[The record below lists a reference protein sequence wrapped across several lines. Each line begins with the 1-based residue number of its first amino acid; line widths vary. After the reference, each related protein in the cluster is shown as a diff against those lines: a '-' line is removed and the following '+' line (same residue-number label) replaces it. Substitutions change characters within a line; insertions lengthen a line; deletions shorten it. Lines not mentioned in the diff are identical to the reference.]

1 MNANDEKVT
10 ALNIDETM
18 LDLIW
23 QSWGENDWWIIYN
36 NEKLFVKKIFV
47 G

>member
-10 ALNIDETM
+10 ALYIDEAM

-23 QSWGENDWWIIYN
+23 QSWGENN
-36 NEKLFVKKIFV
+36 
-47 G
+47 

>member
-23 QSWGENDWWIIYN
+23 QSWGEND
-36 NEKLFVKKIFV
+36 
-47 G
+47 